1 MQVAWRTP
9 LEKLDAL
16 EQCLNDWLSTEPNRW
31 FEPSTSVT
39 LQKISF
45 QRHLELTI
53 GIGHNGYVVHSLT
66 PICLDVRLNV
76 FFLFEYRTWQ

>member
-16 EQCLNDWLSTEPNRW
+16 EECLNEWLSTEQNRW
-31 FEPSTSVT
+31 FESSTGVT

-53 GIGHNGYVVHSLT
+53 IIPYNGYVFYYITFPVCRLT
-66 PICLDVRLNV
+66 QISVSG
-76 FFLFEYRTWQ
+76 TGSK